1 MKKILFLSNMI
12 VQPIGRLLK
21 KEYDVA
27 YADLDAF
34 VPTLQGKTD
43 ADILVILFDS
53 RFFYDLYPESAAD
66 DRLVFLQSLLEAF
79 RRNNAAGIVLGNL
92 FDTFPRFNTGE
103 TTRCYRELLDLNL
116 GMELLKE
123 KIADLEICDLFS
135 VGVRLGAERL
145 FQEKNRYLFQS
156 PFTKEGV
163 EAVAGEIDR
172 TIRRIWAKRKK
183 VLVLDGDNTL
193 WGGIVGEDGIEGV
206 ACDENY
212 PGIAYKRFQ
221 IYLKYLKDSGLVLTM
236 VSKNNEADVREL
248 FEKRLMPLTLDDFI
262 VTKIN
267 WRTKSENIAEIAYE
281 LNLGIDSLLF
291 VDDNPFEIEE
301 VRNAL
306 PQVGTL
312 LLDKENPLENITR
325 LEAEPSV
332 HAVAITEE
340 DRHKSEQYLGEKRRG
355 EVFKSAADPE
365 AFIRSLGITITWWRN
380 NRAQLPRITQLIN
393 KTNQFNLTTRRY
405 TQAEV
410 EKIMERDTIFSFK
423 VEDKFGDMGIVG
435 VVIVRGG
442 VIDTFLL
449 SCRVLGRGI
458 EERIID
464 VVLDE
469 CGEKLEAEYLPS
481 SKNAQVEDLYE
492 RLGFEVI
499 GREGNAKHYRFAWR
513 AGSKPYIEIK
523 RGE

>member
-1 MKKILFLSNMI
+1 
-12 VQPIGRLLK
+12 
-21 KEYDVA
+21 
-27 YADLDAF
+27 
-34 VPTLQGKTD
+34 
-43 ADILVILFDS
+43 
-53 RFFYDLYPESAAD
+53 
-66 DRLVFLQSLLEAF
+66 
-79 RRNNAAGIVLGNL
+79 
-92 FDTFPRFNTGE
+92 
-103 TTRCYRELLDLNL
+103 
-116 GMELLKE
+116 
-123 KIADLEICDLFS
+123 
-135 VGVRLGAERL
+135 
-145 FQEKNRYLFQS
+145 
-156 PFTKEGV
+156 
-163 EAVAGEIDR
+163 
-172 TIRRIWAKRKK
+172 
-183 VLVLDGDNTL
+183 
-193 WGGIVGEDGIEGV
+193 
-206 ACDENY
+206 
-212 PGIAYKRFQ
+212 
-221 IYLKYLKDSGLVLTM
+221 M

-325 LEAEPSV
+325 LEAEPSI

-355 EVFKSAADPE
+355 EVFKSVADPE